1 MDFLTMHVCTC
12 FGECIKS
19 QYCTE
24 LFSVRPCVGIV
35 AVSV

>member
-1 MDFLTMHVCTC
+1 MLVCTS
-12 FGECIKS
+12 FGERIKF